1 MLLGGKSLYY
11 FGRFRLDTVQRL
23 LFCDKELIPLPPKAF
38 DTLLVLVESHG
49 RVLEKDTLLKSIW
62 PDTFVEEGSLARNIS
77 LLRKALGDGENGQQY
92 IQTIPKRGYRF
103 VAPVTIRSEPDVH
116 DPEVHLAGASAIHP
130 GRRHA
135 LAIAIV
141 LVLAASGFYVAAH
154 HPKSKPLTDQDVLVL
169 ADFAN
174 STGDPVFDATLRDA
188 LAYQLEQSP
197 FLKVL
202 DDGVMRQDLEHIR
215 RPPQE
220 HITNDLAREICVREA
235 KKAILGG
242 SIASL
247 GKSYALD
254 LRAANCQSGTILAR
268 EHAEAADK
276 EHVLSALAK
285 AAQGMRAKL
294 GESLNSIE
302 KLAPPFRDWDV
313 TTSSLE
319 AFQAFHEG
327 ARLYVSGHA
336 SEAVPVLKRAT
347 ELDPNLAFA
356 WTFLAGAYYNAGGS
370 SEKYQEY
377 LDRAWALRDRV
388 SAYERMQLGPGPNA
402 NMEQTMQA
410 TEEFARTYPRSPGP
424 QTTLG
429 RIHQTTGEFEEALAN
444 FQEVYRLY
452 RQSYP
457 PVAIEVIGLIMTYGQ
472 LDRFDEAK
480 TVVSEMTAKAQDVR
494 YLRQQLLWIAYAQGD
509 QENANKQ
516 IDWFAGKPDEH
527 HLLAQQAE
535 EARVRG
541 QLRKSR
547 ELLRR
552 AADLARRR
560 NLPDSV
566 ATYQKPDPAGDA
578 LLGNCATARET
589 GEAADPG
596 LDRVNLAA
604 LVPVNRIGDAVLALC
619 GTPGLAAKAEE
630 RNKQWITGVYRSP
643 AKVPVTRAAIAYGLG
658 DPGKAIEL
666 LESATPYERGYPMTN
681 YIRGLADLKLKK
693 GGNAVAEFQKI
704 LDHRGANWGPLYPLS
719 YIGLARGAALAGD
732 TAAARK
738 AYENFFELWKDADPN
753 VPILIQ
759 ARKEYE
765 GLLLRSHVRP

>member
-1 MLLGGKSLYY
+1 VLHRDGQLVS
-11 FGRFRLDTVQRL
+11 V
-23 LFCDKELIPLPPKAF
+23 PPKAL
-38 DTLLVLVESHG
+38 DTLFALVEAEG
-49 RVLEKDTLLKSIW
+49 KVIGKEELLRRVW
-62 PDTFVEEGSLARNIS
+62 PETFVEEGSLTQNIS
-77 LLRKALGDGENGQQY
+77 ILRKALGEDTNGQQY

-103 VAPVTIRSEPDVH
+103 VAPVTVRSEPDVH
-116 DPEVHLAGASAIHP
+116 EPEGLPAAASAIRP
-130 GRRHA
+130 GRKHA

-141 LVLAASGFYVAAH
+141 LVLAASGAYVAARY
-154 HPKSKPLTDQDVLVL
+154 PKSKPLTDQDVLVL
-169 ADFAN
+169 ADFTN

-202 DDGVMRQDLEHIR
+202 DDGVMRQDLELMR
-215 RPPQE
+215 RSPQE

-254 LRAANCQSGTILAR
+254 LKAANCQSGAILAR
-268 EHAEAADK
+268 ERAEAADK
-276 EHVLSALAK
+276 EHVLSGLAK

-319 AFQAFHEG
+319 AFQAFHQG
-327 ARLYVSGHA
+327 AQLYVSGHA
-336 SEAVPVLKRAT
+336 SEAVPVLQRAT

-356 WTFLAGAYYNAGGS
+356 WTFLAGAYYNAGGG

-388 SAYERMQLGPGPNA
+388 SAYERMQLGPGANA
-402 NMEQTMQA
+402 NMEQTIQA
-410 TEEFARTYPRSPGP
+410 AEEFARTYPRNPGP

-429 RIHQTTGEFEEALAN
+429 RIHQTTGEFEKALAN

-480 TVVSEMTAKAQDVR
+480 IVVSEMTPKGRDALL
-494 YLRQQLLWIAYAQGD
+494 LRQQLLWIAYAQGD

-516 IDWFAGKPDEH
+516 MEWFAGKPDEH
-527 HLLAQQAE
+527 LGLAQEAK

-552 AADLARRR
+552 AADLARLR
-560 NLPDSV
+560 NLPDTV
-566 ATYQKPDPAGDA
+566 ATYLKPDPAGDA
-578 LLGNCATARET
+578 LLGDCATARET
-589 GEAADPG
+589 GEAADPS

-619 GTPGLAAKAEE
+619 GTPGLAEKAEE

-666 LESATPYERGYPMTN
+666 LEAATPYERGYPMAN

-693 GGNAVAEFQKI
+693 GTDAVAEFQKI

-719 YIGLARGAALAGD
+719 YIGVARGAALGGD
-732 TAAARK
+732 TAGARK
-738 AYENFFELWKDADPN
+738 AYEAFFELWKDADSDA
-753 VPILIQ
+753 PILIQ
-759 ARKEYE
+759 ARKEYVS
-765 GLLLRSHVRP
+765 LAR

>member
-1 MLLGGKSLYY
+1 MPLGEKTFYD
-11 FGRFRLDTVQRL
+11 FGPFRLDPGQRVL
-23 LFCDKELIPLPPKAF
+23 LRHGELIPVAPKAF
-38 DTLLVLVESHG
+38 DTLLALVESEG
-49 RVLEKDTLLKSIW
+49 RVLEKDELLKAVW
-62 PDTFVEEGSLARNIS
+62 PDSFVEEGSLAQNIS
-77 LLRKALGDGENGQQY
+77 ILRKTLGENAKGQQY

-103 VAPVTIRSEPDVH
+103 VVPVVIPNGNGHKAESAVAPVP
-116 DPEVHLAGASAIHP
+116 AGP
-130 GRRHA
+130 RNRRFV
-135 LAIAIV
+135 LAIA
-141 LVLAASGFYVAAH
+141 AAVAFAGGAIFFWWQY
-154 HPKSKPLTDQDVLVL
+154 SRVKPLTDRDILVL
-169 ADFAN
+169 ADFTN
-174 STGDPVFDATLRDA
+174 STGDSVFDGTLRDA
-188 LAYQLEQSP
+188 LAFQLEQSP

-202 DDGVMRQDLEHIR
+202 DDGVMRQDLQLMR
-215 RPPQE
+215 RSPQE

-242 SIASL
+242 TIAGL

-254 LRAANCQSGTILAR
+254 LKATNCQSGAILAR

-294 GESLNSIE
+294 GESLSSIE
-302 KLAPPFRDWDV
+302 KLAPPLRDWDV

-336 SEAVPVLKRAT
+336 SEAVPVLLRAT

-356 WTFLAGAYYNAGGS
+356 WTFLAGAYYNSGGS

-388 SAYERMQLGPGPNA
+388 SAYERMQIGPGANA
-402 NMEQTMQA
+402 NMEKTMQA
-410 TEEFARTYPRSPGP
+410 AEEFARTYPRNPGP

-429 RIHQTTGEFEEALAN
+429 RIHQTTGEFEKALAN

-457 PVAIEVIGLIMTYGQ
+457 PVAIEVIGLVMSYGQ

-480 TVVSEMTAKAQDVR
+480 SVVSEMTAKTHDSR
-494 YLRQQLLWIAYAQGD
+494 MLRQQLLWIAYAQGD
-509 QENANKQ
+509 QENADKQ
-516 IDWFAGKPDEH
+516 IEWLAGKPDEH
-527 HLLAQQAE
+527 LSLVQEAE

-547 ELLRR
+547 ELLLR
-552 AADLARRR
+552 AADLARLR
-560 NLPDSV
+560 NLPDTV
-566 ATYQKPDPAGDA
+566 ATYLRPDAAGDA

-604 LVPVNRIGDAVLALC
+604 LIPVNRIGDAVLALC
-619 GTPGLAAKAEE
+619 GTPGLAEKAEE
-630 RNKQWITGVYRSP
+630 RNKQWVTGVYRSP

-666 LESATPYERGYPMTN
+666 LESATPYERGLPRTN
-681 YIRGLADLKLKK
+681 YIRGLAYLRLRR
-693 GGNAVAEFQKI
+693 GAEATAEFQKV

-719 YIGLARGAALAGD
+719 YVGLARGAALIGD
-732 TAAARK
+732 TARARR
-738 AYENFFELWKDADPN
+738 AYESFFALWKDADRD

-759 ARKEYE
+759 ARKEYA
-765 GLLLRSHVRP
+765 RITAP